1 MLRKRIVNRWL
12 CLPAALLVAGCATT
26 GGGRQD
32 QLTNTVYET
41 YRHVRKLDS
50 DLGGTVN
57 QLNQAATSLQKRIE
71 ETDTQVA
78 QVRSSLERNRSE
90 LDALEQQVAT
100 LTNAL
105 YRHFGLSVAPART
118 AAAAPPAD
126 VMVPGEVTVEGQ
138 VGPVPTALAAPSDLE
153 TVSAMPPGQS
163 ATPESAPSMT
173 ATDAA
178 GAAEEA
184 SASSAVAAYQ
194 EATRSFRDK
203 DYARA
208 YQLFDDYIKKY
219 PSTESARH
227 AEFWRAE
234 SRFRQG
240 SQENDRGRIQEA
252 VNLYDQYRQAQPTSR
267 YVPFAIHNQAVAYV
281 ELGRRD
287 EAIRLLRQL
296 VQDFPA
302 TEEAVKSA
310 KEKLAELEGQG

>member
-1 MLRKRIVNRWL
+1 MLRKRIANRWL

-57 QLNQAATSLQKRIE
+57 QLNQAATSLQTRVE
-71 ETDTQVA
+71 ETDSQVA
-78 QVRSSLERNRSE
+78 QVRGSLERNRSQ

-118 AAAAPPAD
+118 PTAAPPAD
-126 VMVPGEVTVEGQ
+126 VMMPGEVTVEGQ
-138 VGPVPTALAAPSDLE
+138 VGPAPTASAASSDLE

-163 ATPESAPSMT
+163 ATPESAPSTT
-173 ATDAA
+173 ATD
-178 GAAEEA
+178 AAEEA

-203 DYARA
+203 DYAKA
-208 YQLFDDYIKKY
+208 YQLFDDYMRRY

-240 SQENDRGRIQEA
+240 SQESDQGRVQEA

-296 VQDFPA
+296 VQDYPA
-302 TEEAVKSA
+302 TEDAVKSA

>member
-1 MLRKRIVNRWL
+1 MLRKRIANRWL

-57 QLNQAATSLQKRIE
+57 QLNQAATSLETRVE
-71 ETDTQVA
+71 ETDAQVA
-78 QVRSSLERNRSE
+78 QVRTSLERNRTQ

-118 AAAAPPAD
+118 PAAAPPAD
-126 VMVPGEVTVEGQ
+126 VMMPGEVTVEGR
-138 VGPVPTALAAPSDLE
+138 VGPAPTASEGSSDLE
-153 TVSAMPPGQS
+153 TVSAMPPGQE
-163 ATPESAPSMT
+163 AAPESAPSTT
-173 ATDAA
+173 ATNVSD
-178 GAAEEA
+178 AAEEA

-194 EATRSFRDK
+194 EATRCFREK
-203 DYARA
+203 DYAKA
-208 YQLFDDYIKKY
+208 YQLFDDYMRKY

-240 SQENDRGRIQEA
+240 SQENDQSCVREA
-252 VNLYDQYRQAQPTSR
+252 VNLYEQYRQSQPTSR